1 MKISGNEVLWLSEKA
16 NVAVVYAQ
24 FDMGAKYK
32 VLQKVKY
39 EREDGGYNDHWEF
52 SIAFG
57 TYGEAFNYAR
67 KMNDLDVFR

>member
-1 MKISGNEVLWLSEKA
+1 MKINGNEVLWLSEKA

-24 FDMGAKYK
+24 FDMGAKYQ
-32 VLQKVKY
+32 VRRKVKY
-39 EREDGGYNDHWEF
+39 EREDGGFNDYWEF

-57 TYGEAFNYAR
+57 TYSEAFNYAR